1 MTLEHFLILGA
12 VLFCVGL
19 LGAFTRRNA
28 VVVLFSIEIMLNAA
42 NLNFIAFWRFSENPD
57 ALHGPL
63 FTLFTI
69 AVAAAEVAVGLALQ
83 RVLRIVQC
91 MIGKLDE
98 ERLFRRMIL
107 FHERNGPPAHAE
119 DVYRVGVLVRCGI
132 LVAGVPIVRIIPML
146 SRTASANVPFA
157 VMGGGVPDS
166 LEHFRDGRFLPGNV
180 FANCRGDEFVAIGGR
195 HCWRGLGP
203 LQLRRALAGL
213 QTDTRGRA
221 D

>member
-69 AVAAAEVAVGLALQ
+69 AAAAAEVAVGLAL
-83 RVLRIVQC
+83 VI
-91 MIGKLDE
+91 
-98 ERLFRRMIL
+98 
-107 FHERNGPPAHAE
+107 A
-119 DVYRVGVLVRCGI
+119 VYRHFKTV
-132 LVAGVPIVRIIPML
+132 
-146 SRTASANVPFA
+146 
-157 VMGGGVPDS
+157 D
-166 LEHFRDGRFLPGNV
+166 LE
-180 FANCRGDEFVAIGGR
+180 
-195 HCWRGLGP
+195 
-203 LQLRRALAGL
+203 QL
-213 QTDTRGRA
+213 DTLKEE
-221 D
+221 

>member
-69 AVAAAEVAVGLALQ
+69 AVAAAEVAVGLAL
-83 RVLRIVQC
+83 VI
-91 MIGKLDE
+91 
-98 ERLFRRMIL
+98 
-107 FHERNGPPAHAE
+107 A
-119 DVYRVGVLVRCGI
+119 VYRHFKTVDLEQLEI
-132 LVAGVPIVRIIPML
+132 LK
-146 SRTASANVPFA
+146 
-157 VMGGGVPDS
+157 
-166 LEHFRDGRFLPGNV
+166 E
-180 FANCRGDEFVAIGGR
+180 E
-195 HCWRGLGP
+195 
-203 LQLRRALAGL
+203 
-213 QTDTRGRA
+213 
-221 D
+221 

>member
-69 AVAAAEVAVGLALQ
+69 AVAAAEVAVGLAL
-83 RVLRIVQC
+83 VI
-91 MIGKLDE
+91 
-98 ERLFRRMIL
+98 
-107 FHERNGPPAHAE
+107 A
-119 DVYRVGVLVRCGI
+119 VYRHFKTV
-132 LVAGVPIVRIIPML
+132 
-146 SRTASANVPFA
+146 N
-157 VMGGGVPDS
+157 
-166 LEHFRDGRFLPGNV
+166 LE
-180 FANCRGDEFVAIGGR
+180 
-195 HCWRGLGP
+195 
-203 LQLRRALAGL
+203 QL
-213 QTDTRGRA
+213 DTLKEE
-221 D
+221 